1 MSMLNAPK
9 TVSRRQELREDQLAT
24 ATARSMTFFDEHRTL
39 LISAAVGLLAL
50 IIGAIAFNWWQGQK
64 DIEAAEA
71 LGAVLTSYELGNLEQ
86 ALDGT
91 TDRPGLLAIADEYGS
106 TDTGNLATF
115 YAADALY
122 QLGRYDEALRYFE
135 QYDAGSD
142 ILGASALAGEAAIHE
157 QQGDNAEAARL
168 YRRAADAY
176 ASAATTPDY
185 LMAAG
190 RNYEASGDY
199 AEAQEVYQAYLD
211 AYEGTPNAPLVEA
224 LLARAQ
230 AQ

>member
-9 TVSRRQELREDQLAT
+9 TVSRRHELREDQLAT
-24 ATARSMTFFDEHRTL
+24 ATARSMTLFEEHRTL

-50 IIGAIAFNWWQGQK
+50 IIGVIAFNWWQGKQ
-64 DIEAAEA
+64 DVAAAEA
-71 LGAVLTSYELGNLEQ
+71 LGSVLAAYEQGNLEQ
-86 ALDGT
+86 ALNGT
-91 TDRPGLLAIADEYGS
+91 TDQPGLLAIADEYGS

-122 QLGRYDEALRYFE
+122 QLGRYDDALRYFE

-142 ILGASALAGEAAIHE
+142 ILGASALAGQAAIHE
-157 QQGDNAEAARL
+157 QQGDTAEAARL

-190 RNYEASGDY
+190 RNYEAAGDF

-211 AYEGTPNAPLVEA
+211 GYEGTPNAPLVEA